1 MNWDPRFVE
10 RSPMLSALAAPAAS
24 LSTCAEWPR
33 REVLQ
38 ALMTAHDV
46 RNARGIQ
53 LRIVAPEPKTGLS
66 YEARLYDS
74 GELEVREGEWHDVF
88 NVLAWLSY
96 PRTKAALNERH
107 VAAALAESGAADA
120 RRLRGRNRGRV
131 RDALTVLD
139 ESGAIVVSTDAQ
151 LIEDLRAF
159 RWKRLFWERRED
171 VVASMGAY
179 IFGHGLFEK
188 ALNPYVGVTAHA
200 LTIVNPA
207 NFLSEPIERQIR
219 HVDALAAGYVRAAT
233 GLDTPQL
240 LAPLP
245 LLGVPGWWAD
255 NEREDFY
262 DNTDY
267 FRPGRQ
273 NR

>member
-1 MNWDPRFVE
+1 
-10 RSPMLSALAAPAAS
+10 MLRAVAAHAAS
-24 LSTCAEWPR
+24 LATCAGWPA

-46 RNARGIQ
+46 RNARGMQ
-53 LRIVAPEPKTGLS
+53 LRIVACEPGTGLS
-66 YEARLYDS
+66 YEARLYQR
-74 GELEVREGEWHDVF
+74 GELEVREGEWHDVL

-107 VAAALAESGAADA
+107 VEAALAEPDGAVTV
-120 RRLRGRNRGRV
+120 RGRNRGRV

-139 ESGAIVVSTDAQ
+139 ESGAIVVSSDAG
-151 LIEDLRAF
+151 LVDDLRAF
-159 RWKRLFWERRED
+159 RWKRLFWERRAE
-171 VVASMGAY
+171 VIASMGTY
-179 IFGHGLFEK
+179 LFGHGLLEK

-200 LTIVNPA
+200 LTIVTPNGI
-207 NFLSEPIERQIR
+207 LTEPLERQIEQ
-219 HVDALAAGYVRAAT
+219 VDVLAAAQVRTASAL
-233 GLDTPQL
+233 GTPQS

-245 LLGVPGWWAD
+245 LLGVPGWWPD

-267 FRPGRQ
+267 FRPGRRSRNQ
-273 NR
+273 GK